1 MIQYFPIVTGSLTVL
16 GNINVSGSITTSGSI
31 TISGSITSASF
42 ASTASFVALAQSAS
56 NAVSA
61 VTASYANNLTVAGTL
76 TAQTI
81 VVQTITSSVDFVT
94 GSTRFGS
101 ILGNTHVFSGSV
113 TMNPGGLFVSSSGN
127 VGIGTTTPIAPLH
140 IYSSN
145 QNIASTLATSYTN
158 AKFRLEPFNTSG
170 VGISMGMITPNINYL
185 QGVYADGSTTA
196 PFVIQ
201 PYGNNV
207 GIGTS
212 SPASKLYVRTTAGAT
227 KAYDDLSKTNIMC
240 FDDTSM
246 VEGVGG
252 SITFGGYKTSTSA
265 GGNFAAIDGIKE
277 NGTAGNEAGAFRI
290 WTANGSGVFGERM
303 RVTSGGNIGIN
314 DSSPTSNNNNTSSP
328 VLSLKSTTAGAYPS
342 FVTKYINGAEGGM
355 TLAGDLYI
363 DIGGNSTSTNNNI
376 IFRTTNTNSN
386 YSTTERLR
394 ISSAGNLNF
403 NTAGSGAAYMQ
414 INQAT
419 GQDGGILWLRNNS
432 SKYQQALD
440 NSDNMVFYSYAISN
454 NAYKINSNGSATL
467 YGALTQNASDRRLKN
482 NITNIPNA
490 LDKIKTLNGVTFNWE
505 NNIFKTE
512 RTNDIGVIAQEV
524 QSVLPEAV
532 ALAPFDIDSEGNSK
546 SGENYLTV
554 YYEKLIPLLI
564 ESIKELNTKFEEYKA
579 THP

>member
-1 MIQYFPIVTGSLTVL
+1 MTPIYKLDVSDAIRGLDIIAGGDTFAYDGTLRARNAA
-16 GNINVSGSITTSGSI
+16 GNTNLLLRSSGS
-31 TISGSITSASF
+31 
-42 ASTASFVALAQSAS
+42 
-56 NAVSA
+56 
-61 VTASYANNLTVAGTL
+61 SY
-76 TAQTI
+76 
-81 VVQTITSSVDFVT
+81 F
-94 GSTRFGS
+94 
-101 ILGNTHVFSGSV
+101 LGGD
-113 TMNPGGLFVSSSGN
+113 

-145 QNIASTLATSYTN
+145 QNVASTLATSYTN

-170 VGISMGMITPNINYL
+170 VGISMGMISPNINYL

-207 GIGTS
+207 GIGTN
-212 SPASKLYVRTTAGAT
+212 SPSSKLYVRTTAGAT

-303 RVTSGGNIGIN
+303 RITSAGQVAIGATSNLNNFTIKSSSDTITAGGLSFQSRTAVTNYIAMGLNSSNDFEIQTWTTPSWLTRIYIKNDGNIGIGKTPEAISTFRTL
-314 DSSPTSNNNNTSSP
+314 DIQGSTGAGIR
-328 VLSLKSTTAGAYPS
+328 LSDATNATNLQSTGGD
-342 FVTKYINGAEGGM
+342 FYINNISSGVI
-355 TLAGDLYI
+355 YFYN
-363 DIGGNSTSTNNNI
+363 GNTERMRITST
-376 IFRTTNTNSN
+376 
-386 YSTTERLR
+386 
-394 ISSAGNLNF
+394 GNLNF
-403 NTAGSGAAYMQ
+403 NTAGSGTAY
-414 INQAT
+414 INVNQPT
-419 GQDGGILWLRNNS
+419 GNDGGFLYYRNNVI
-432 SKYQQALD
+432 KWQHALD
-440 NSDNMVFYSYAISN
+440 NSDNMVFYSYPLSA
-454 NAYKINSNGSATL
+454 NAYKINSNGTATL

-490 LDKIKTLNGVTFNWE
+490 LDKIKTLNGVTFTWE
-505 NNIFKTE
+505 NEIYKTDK
-512 RTNDIGVIAQEV
+512 TNDIGVIAQEI
-524 QSVLPEAV
+524 QSVLPDAV
-532 ALAPFDIDSEGNSK
+532 TLAPFDIDSEGNSK

-564 ESIKELNTKFEEYKA
+564 EGIKELKAEFDEYKT